1 MIAIV
6 PLLATIAPFLLW
18 PVEIFFPYPHIIE
31 EIAKA
36 IIIFFL
42 LKSPSTRQKIYG
54 AVLVGF
60 LFAFSEDV
68 LYMLNIF
75 STGNF
80 QTLILR
86 FVLTMPMHIVTSVV
100 ILTSAIIDKRL
111 IFLGIIL
118 AGFIHYFF
126 NIYVSSLV
134 V

>member
-1 MIAIV
+1 MPFLI
-6 PLLATIAPFLLW
+6 PLVAAIAPFLIW
-18 PVEIFFPYPHIIE
+18 PIEIFFPYPHVIE
-31 EIAKA
+31 EMTKA
-36 IIIFFL
+36 LLIFFL
-42 LKSPSTRQKIYG
+42 LKSTDNRQKIYG
-54 AVLVGF
+54 AILVGF
-60 LFAFSEDV
+60 LFAFSENV

-75 STGNF
+75 SAGNP
-80 QTLILR
+80 QELILR

-100 ILTSAIIDKRL
+100 ILSLSLIDKRL